1 VIGNDSREASAMDT
15 FTDEL
20 AASHSTARLDA
31 IRDDWMSVLTQHL
44 RGDKPTAACDLVRV
58 TDHKQLGVVTRLE
71 VDQGLATVDFGGRAV
86 EVPAEEVQ
94 GVSPHGPSTWATAAD
109 LRDSIGDD
117 PWAHR
122 ILDYLDRVNNARA
135 ERAQQLAQAAAGVP
149 WTLLVEPSHLPAVAY
164 HRDRSG
170 LDDELRV
177 LGSEPAGPRMVGTTQ
192 RPGRSDRHPRPAQCT
207 SRQPAV
213 YGRSSEHRRHHAA

>member
-1 VIGNDSREASAMDT
+1 
-15 FTDEL
+15 
-20 AASHSTARLDA
+20 
-31 IRDDWMSVLTQHL
+31 
-44 RGDKPTAACDLVRV
+44 V

-164 HRDRSG
+164 YRDRSG